1 MKEFVHEINII
12 YDEKDAIGRRY
23 RRQDAV
29 GTPYCITIDHQ
40 TLEDDTFT
48 IRDRDSMEQTRI
60 NLSQLSK
67 IVDSELTIK
76 SLLKKLDN

>member
-1 MKEFVHEINII
+1 MRDFIHDINIV

-23 RRQDAV
+23 RRQDAI

-40 TLEDDTFT
+40 TIEDDTFT
-48 IRDRDSMEQTRI
+48 IRDRDSMEQRRI
-60 NLSQLSK
+60 KLSELK
-67 IVDSELTIK
+67 TIVDSELTLK

>member
-1 MKEFVHEINII
+1 MKEFVHEINIV

-23 RRQDAV
+23 RRQDAI

-40 TLEDDTFT
+40 TLEDDSFT
-48 IRDRDSMEQTRI
+48 LRDRDSMKQTRI
-60 NLSQLSK
+60 NLSQLSN

>member
-1 MKEFVHEINII
+1 MKEFVHEINIV

-23 RRQDAV
+23 RRQDAI

-48 IRDRDSMEQTRI
+48 IRDRDSMEQKRI
-60 NLSQLSK
+60 NLSQLLN